1 MWTDMRVH
9 LALFTA
15 SVGCS
20 YRALSSVSHLIPA
33 PSREFG
39 SRGTLGP
46 CCGPAACRGQ
56 RQGRGVQP
64 ARALVTEG
72 GWVSATYQPLEPA
85 PRPLSAGAAPG
96 VAVAAWGAAAV
107 SPVPLSPRTHL
118 HRTVE
123 AGLRHGGGPLSA
135 LDYSGSKNSAD
146 GKVFWNPEGTEL
158 ADPFLKRRTGL
169 TRFSA
174 PVGSVSSAAVV
185 TAPSVSEPSSS
196 RHPHLPWQGGGR
208 EGRPGL
214 APVQV
219 RPHLLQEEPWEGRA
233 VS

>member
-1 MWTDMRVH
+1 M
-9 LALFTA
+9 
-15 SVGCS
+15 
-20 YRALSSVSHLIPA
+20 
-33 PSREFG
+33 
-39 SRGTLGP
+39 
-46 CCGPAACRGQ
+46 
-56 RQGRGVQP
+56 
-64 ARALVTEG
+64 
-72 GWVSATYQPLEPA
+72 
-85 PRPLSAGAAPG
+85 
-96 VAVAAWGAAAV
+96 
-107 SPVPLSPRTHL
+107 
-118 HRTVE
+118 E

-158 ADPFLKRRTGL
+158 ADPFLKGQTGL

-214 APVQV
+214 LLCRCVHTSCRRSLGKGRRSPVLPRSGLY
-219 RPHLLQEEPWEGRA
+219 RPPAVTSAACEGRG
-233 VS
+233 VSGSPSQAAFLPRRGSVPATLLSTCARGTSLPPATCFSYPEASQIRGTDVKG

>member
-1 MWTDMRVH
+1 MDGHACTLSAIYSICRVF
-9 LALFTA
+9 LPGALQCVPFN
-15 SVGCS
+15 S
-20 YRALSSVSHLIPA
+20 RSVSRVRLQRDFGTVLWARSLQRAKAGQGCAARTCARDRGGLGECHLSA
-33 PSREFG
+33 PRA
-39 SRGTLGP
+39 RA
-46 CCGPAACRGQ
+46 PAAICWRCPGC
-56 RQGRGVQP
+56 GRGCLGCG
-64 ARALVTEG
+64 RG
-72 GWVSATYQPLEPA
+72 EP
-85 PRPLSAGAAPG
+85 GA
-96 VAVAAWGAAAV
+96 
-107 SPVPLSPRTHL
+107 PVPACTC

-158 ADPFLKRRTGL
+158 ADPFLKGRTGL

-196 RHPHLPWQGGGR
+196 RHPHLPWQGGDR
-208 EGRPGL
+208 EGRLGL

>member
-1 MWTDMRVH
+1 MPLISPSSPRPGRYL
-9 LALFTA
+9 LAL
-15 SVGCS
+15 
-20 YRALSSVSHLIPA
+20 
-33 PSREFG
+33 
-39 SRGTLGP
+39 
-46 CCGPAACRGQ
+46 
-56 RQGRGVQP
+56 
-64 ARALVTEG
+64 
-72 GWVSATYQPLEPA
+72 
-85 PRPLSAGAAPG
+85 PRVWPWLPG
-96 VAVAAWGAAAV
+96 VR
-107 SPVPLSPRTHL
+107 PRGPQCPCPRAHL

-158 ADPFLKRRTGL
+158 ADPFLKGQTGL